1 MKAAITFEA
10 SMRTT
15 SGKGSARAIRR
26 AGNVP
31 AVIYADGKAGEMV
44 TLSSNALTREYRR
57 GGLMSKIVEI
67 KTDKQSFYAL
77 PKEILFH
84 PVTDVIEHADFLR
97 VTEKSTIKVRVP
109 VHFLNQDRCIGIKRG
124 GVMNVVRHDLELVC
138 NINEI
143 PSHIEIDMQ
152 SVNIGDSI
160 HISHVTLPK
169 GVTPAIRSRDFTIV
183 TVAGRGGKGDVEEE
197 AGAPKT
203 VEVAATKVKAP
214 DAAAAKAPAKPAAK
228 K

>member
-10 SMRTT
+10 SMRTN
-15 SGKGSARAIRR
+15 SGKGAARAIRR
-26 AGNVP
+26 EGNVP
-31 AVIYADGKAGEMV
+31 AVIYADGKAGDMV

-57 GGLMSKIVEI
+57 GGFMSKIVEI

-97 VTEKSTIKVRVP
+97 VTETSTIKVRIP
-109 VHFLNQDRCIGIKRG
+109 VHFLNQDKCIGIKRG
-124 GVMNVVRHDLELVC
+124 GMMNVVRHDLELIC
-138 NINEI
+138 NISDI
-143 PSHIEIDMQ
+143 PSHIDIDMQ
-152 SVNIGDSI
+152 AVNIGDSI

-169 GVTPAIRSRDFTIV
+169 GATPAIRNRDFTVV
-183 TVAGRGGKGDVEEE
+183 TVAGRGGKSDVEED
-197 AGAPKT
+197 AAAPKT
-203 VEVAATKVKAP
+203 AEVVATKVKAV
-214 DAAAAKAPAKPAAK
+214 DGAAKPAAKPAAK

>member
-10 SMRTT
+10 SIRET

-31 AVIYADGKAGEMV
+31 AVIYSEGKTGDMV

-57 GGLMSKIVEI
+57 GGFMSKIVEI

-84 PVTDVIEHADFLR
+84 PVTDMIEHADFMR
-97 VTEKSTIKVRVP
+97 VNEKSTIKVRVP
-109 VHFLNQDRCIGIKRG
+109 VRFLNQEKSIGLKRG

-138 NINEI
+138 SLSDI
-143 PSHIEIDMQ
+143 PSHIDIDMQ

-169 GVTPAIRSRDFTIV
+169 GATPAIRNRDFTIV
-183 TVAGRGGKGDVEEE
+183 TVAGRGGKSDVEED
-197 AGAPKT
+197 AAAPKAA
-203 VEVAATKVKAP
+203 EVVATKVKAV
-214 DAAAAKAPAKPAAK
+214 DGAAKPAAKPAAK